1 MAISANSLL
10 HRLLLVV
17 WSTAL
22 LVKSS
27 SSSTGPVQLTK
38 DNFEEELSG
47 KNGIVKFF
55 APWCGHCKA
64 MKPVWDEL
72 GSEYAGSSSVV
83 IGDVDCTSPESEDL
97 CSKFGVQGYPTLKY
111 FQDGNIDKPLDYN
124 SGRDLDS
131 LKEFVSKELEVAC
144 SISDT
149 SKCSEK
155 EVKFLEK
162 MKAESAE
169 SRKKQLDR
177 LSKMKGSSMKAE
189 LKQWL
194 TQRLRILTSLDQ
206 EL

>member
-1 MAISANSLL
+1 MTMYSNFVF
-10 HRLLLVV
+10 HRLFLVV
-17 WSTAL
+17 WSLTASL
-22 LVKSS
+22 GYSS
-27 SSSTGPVQLTK
+27 SSSGAVQLTK
-38 DNFEEELSG
+38 ENFEEEISG
-47 KNGIVKFF
+47 KNAFVKFF

-64 MKPVWDEL
+64 MKPDWDEL
-72 GSEYAGSSSVV
+72 GSDYAGSSSVL

-97 CSKFGVQGYPTLKY
+97 CSKYGVQGYPTLKY
-111 FQDGNIDKPLDYN
+111 FQDGNIDKPIDYS

-131 LKEFVSKELEVAC
+131 LKEFVAKELEIAC
-144 SISDT
+144 SVNDT
-149 SKCSEK
+149 SKCSDK
-155 EVKFLEK
+155 EIKFLEK
-162 MKAESAE
+162 MKSESAE